1 VSTDLD
7 ILAIPDSTA
16 WRAGVLHERERTL
29 RILHQLREQAI
40 IDRRFSPDAKPEI
53 LHALQR
59 AASAI
64 REAP

>member
-1 VSTDLD
+1 MSDSD

-16 WRAGVLHERERTL
+16 WRAGVMHERERTL
-29 RILHQLREQAI
+29 RILRQFREQAI
-40 IDRRFSPDAKPEI
+40 IDCRYSPDAKPEI

-59 AASAI
+59 AASSI